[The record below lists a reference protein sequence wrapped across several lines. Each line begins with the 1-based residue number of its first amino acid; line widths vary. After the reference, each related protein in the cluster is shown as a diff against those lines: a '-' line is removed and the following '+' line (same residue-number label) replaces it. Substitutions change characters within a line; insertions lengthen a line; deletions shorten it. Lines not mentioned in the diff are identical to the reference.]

1 MLSGAGSKDVMYN
14 FFNWTTFNNSCLVV
28 VGISNVFNLPE
39 ILQTR
44 VSSRITVNRIVFS
57 PYDHDQI
64 TEIIKTRLKELSSSI
79 IDQTKLELLSRKA
92 SQQTGDL
99 RAALKICQK

>member
-1 MLSGAGSKDVMYN
+1 MFN
-14 FFNWTTFNNSCLVV
+14 FFNWTTFHNSCLVL
-28 VGISNVFNLPE
+28 VGISNVFRLPD

-44 VSSRITVNRIVFS
+44 VASRLAVNHIIFS
-57 PYDHDQI
+57 PYNHDQI
-64 TEIIKTRLKELSSSI
+64 SEIIKSRLKDLSSSI

-92 SQQTGDL
+92 SHQSGDV